1 MSSNELYKN
10 PIGVDVTCDPTTGL
24 GAVNLFTVNKWFS
37 PNTSRIVGVLLKGA
51 VVGGSDPTKVVVQLV
66 ITPNAIGT
74 NPTYNLN
81 VKGASATDG
90 GTYTVLFVNEAKV
103 SNYGVNAVY
112 PC

>member
-10 PIGVDVTCDPTTGL
+10 PIVDVTCDPATGL
-24 GAVNLFTVNKWFS
+24 GVVNLFTANKWFS

-51 VVGGSDPTKVVVQLV
+51 VVGGSDATKVVVQLD

-81 VKGASATDG
+81 VKGATGTDG
-90 GTYTVLFVNEAKV
+90 GTYTVLFVNEPKV
-103 SNYGVNAVY
+103 GVFGGVPVY